1 MVESALFSVSIRL
14 RNNLIAQKSHCLIE
28 TFNSFENTF
37 IHKIEFQPSQRS
49 MKAVRVYHFFEN

>member
-28 TFNSFENTF
+28 AFNSFENMF

-49 MKAVRVYHFFEN
+49 MKAV